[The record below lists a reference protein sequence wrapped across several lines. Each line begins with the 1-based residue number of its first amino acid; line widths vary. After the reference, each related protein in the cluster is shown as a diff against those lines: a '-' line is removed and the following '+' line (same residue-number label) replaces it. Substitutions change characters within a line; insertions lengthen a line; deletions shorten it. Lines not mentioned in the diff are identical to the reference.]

1 MPYTHFQMK
10 RIKSVLTL
18 IIINFF
24 MVNIDTKDAYYFLPL
39 ALEHQKYLV
48 FVYNENF
55 TNIHAC

>member
-24 MVNIDTKDAYYFLPL
+24 MVNIDTKDVYYLLPL
-39 ALEHQKYLV
+39 ALEHQKYLAFV
-48 FVYNENF
+48 FNENF
-55 TNIHAC
+55 TSIHSC